1 MNDTDNDQTPFKE
14 RPIYNIGAVER
25 MTDISPATLRVWE
38 RRYGFPD
45 PERTSGG
52 HRIYSEEEV
61 EQLRWVKARIDE
73 SMQTSQA
80 IKALQTLE
88 DEGRLKTMTISSGVP
103 APTVSP
109 EVENPS
115 LEVFEERLLNALL
128 AKEMNAADEIL
139 GQVMALYP
147 LEDLI
152 LHVIRPVLRAIGEQW
167 LDGKISVAD
176 EHVATYYLRHR
187 LVMWLETGPPAYPVA
202 STVLACAPNEWHE
215 GSLLMFGV
223 LLRRRRW
230 PVQYL
235 GQALPLED
243 LAAFVRASHPPAVVL
258 VAMREETAEAL
269 AEWPEWLPEVTKA
282 GHPLIT
288 YGGRVFTKWP
298 EWRQRVPGI
307 FLGRTLTEGVETL
320 DRLLQERTG
329 VDIPET

>member
-1 MNDTDNDQTPFKE
+1 MNETDNTQMPFKE

-38 RRYGFPD
+38 RRYDFPN

-61 EQLRWVKARIDE
+61 EKLQWVKTRIDE
-73 SMQTSQA
+73 GMQTSQA

-88 DEGRLKTMTISSGVP
+88 AEGRSLMAAIPGMPSTL
-103 APTVSP
+103 SP
-109 EVENPS
+109 EEENPS
-115 LEVFEERLLNALL
+115 LEVFETRLTEALL
-128 AKEMNAADEIL
+128 TKDINAADRIL

-152 LHVIRPVLRAIGEQW
+152 LHVIRPTLSAIGWQW
-167 LDGKISVAD
+167 LDGEISVAD
-176 EHVATYYLRHR
+176 EHMATNYLRHR
-187 LVMWLETGPPAYPVA
+187 LIMWLETGPPPYPVPP
-202 STVLACAPNEWHE
+202 TILACAPNEWHE
-215 GSLLMFGV
+215 GSLLMLGV

-230 PVQYL
+230 PVRYL

-243 LAAFVRASHPPAVVL
+243 LAAFVHTSHPPAVAL

-269 AEWPEWLPEVTKA
+269 TEWPTWLPEAAET

-288 YGGRVFTKWP
+288 YGGLIFTERP
-298 EWRQRVPGI
+298 EWRQHVPGI
-307 FLGRTLTEGVETL
+307 FLGSTLTEGVETL
-320 DRLLQERTG
+320 DRLLQQRTG
-329 VDIPET
+329 MDTP